1 MIEQQQDCR
10 SRNIHISPCDARLPL
25 SSSPALHALEPGA
38 GIPAGSVHGGA
49 GRHCDKNQTSGRR
62 KAMRRKRKANLT
74 GGTLTADAM
83 RPTGGHGPSPDR
95 QLTASQPP
103 TTNTPLTAR

>member
-25 SSSPALHALEPGA
+25 SKSPALLHCMHKTHALEPGA

-74 GGTLTADAM
+74 GGTLTAD
-83 RPTGGHGPSPDR
+83 G
-95 QLTASQPP
+95 
-103 TTNTPLTAR
+103 